1 MANLNYNRVIIAG
14 RLVADPEQRTTS
26 NGNAVTSFRVAVN
39 RRPTKNASADT
50 PQSDFFTVV
59 AWQGTAEFVTK
70 YFHKG
75 SSILVEGRLQERQWI
90 DQQGQKRVSVEIVA
104 DNVYFV
110 DSKSESPNAT
120 KNEHREN
127 AQPMAAANATLASS
141 DLPPVVTASQLKSAN
156 KPDGYKFV
164 DVTNGDDLPF

>member
-14 RLVADPEQRTTS
+14 RLVADPEQRTTG
-26 NGNAVTSFRVAVN
+26 NGTAVASFRVAVN

-59 AWQGTAEFVTK
+59 AWQGTAKFVAK
-70 YFHKG
+70 YFRKG
-75 SSILVEGRLQERQWI
+75 SSILVEGRLQERQWT

-110 DSKSESPNAT
+110 DSRSEASNAT
-120 KNEHREN
+120 
-127 AQPMAAANATLASS
+127 QPMATVNATLASS
-141 DLPPVVTASQLKSAN
+141 DLPPVMTASQLKSAN
-156 KPDGYKFV
+156 NPDGYNFV
-164 DVTNGDDLPF
+164 DVTDSDDLPF

>member
-14 RLVADPEQRTTS
+14 RLVADPEQRTTG
-26 NGNAVTSFRVAVN
+26 NGTAVASFRVAVN

-59 AWQGTAEFVTK
+59 AWQGTAEFVAK
-70 YFHKG
+70 YFRKG
-75 SSILVEGRLQERQWI
+75 SSILVEGRLQERQWT

-110 DSKSESPNAT
+110 DSRSESPNAT
-120 KNEHREN
+120 
-127 AQPMAAANATLASS
+127 QPMAAVNATLASS
-141 DLPPVVTASQLKSAN
+141 DLPPAMTASQLKSAN
-156 KPDGYKFV
+156 NPDGYNFV
-164 DVTNGDDLPF
+164 DVTDSDDLPF